1 MDKTDLLRLDL
12 VHDAPIQGG
21 LSFLDTRKLEFYN
34 EETGK
39 PMETIMYKIVD
50 GTLRIWLKQ
59 REWEESEIRVK
70 QPKQE
75 PVSQ

>member
-50 GTLRIWLKQ
+50 GTLRIWLQQ
-59 REWEESEIRVK
+59 REWEESEIRPQTPEQ
-70 QPKQE
+70 QPAAQ
-75 PVSQ
+75 